1 MKAVVLEK
9 GKIRLKDIRNPFP
22 LENEVL
28 VKVLKAGICNTD
40 LELVKGYMEFEG
52 VLGHEFVGQ
61 VVQTPKKSWLDRRVV
76 GEINLSCG
84 ECDLCRRGLTRHC
97 LRREVLG
104 IQNKNGA
111 FAEFLTLP
119 LKNLHLLPSNISDAE
134 GVFIEPLAAALEILE
149 QIPLGRKDSV
159 LVLGDGK
166 LGLLAAQVMKLQTE
180 KVHCRGRHERK
191 LEILKKRN
199 IQTSLSG
206 EKLEQKFDVVVEA
219 TGKEKGIEEALLWV
233 NPRGRVILKST
244 FKQKVNVDIS
254 KIVVDEI
261 QLIGSR
267 CGPFHKAIDVLKK
280 KSVDVEALVDADFP
294 LDRVEEAF
302 VMAQK
307 PEVIKVLLTPE

>member
-9 GKIRLKDIRNPFP
+9 GEIRLKDIPQP
-22 LENEVL
+22 SPSESEAL

-40 LELVKGYMEFEG
+40 LELVKGYMGFEG
-52 VLGHEFVGQ
+52 VPGHEFVGRVIQ
-61 VVQTPKKSWLDRRVV
+61 APKKSWLGKRVV
-76 GEINLSCG
+76 GEINVSCG
-84 ECDLCRRGLTRHC
+84 ECALCRRGLPGHC
-97 LRREVLG
+97 LARQVLG
-104 IQNKNGA
+104 IQNRDGA

-119 LKNLHLLPSNISDAE
+119 LKNLHPLPSSISDVD

-166 LGLLAAQVMKLQTE
+166 LGLLAAQVMKLKTE

-191 LEILKKRN
+191 LEILRRRN
-199 IQTSLSG
+199 IHTSLSG

-219 TGKEKGIEEALLWV
+219 TGEKKGIEEALLWV
-233 NPRGRVILKST
+233 NPRGRIVLKST
-244 FKQKVNVDIS
+244 FKQKADVDIS

-267 CGPFHKAIDVLKK
+267 CGPFPKAVDILKK
-280 KSVDVEALVDADFP
+280 KSIDVGALVDGDFP
-294 LDRVEEAF
+294 LDKFEEALA
-302 VMAQK
+302 MAQK
-307 PEVIKVLLTPE
+307 PEVIKVLLTP